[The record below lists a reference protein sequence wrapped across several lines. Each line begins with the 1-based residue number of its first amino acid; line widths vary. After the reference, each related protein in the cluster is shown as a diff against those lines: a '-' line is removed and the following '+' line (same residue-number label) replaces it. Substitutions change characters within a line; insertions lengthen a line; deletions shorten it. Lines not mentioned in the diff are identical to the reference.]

1 MHTNKR
7 LVALLSVLLIL
18 GTLLAP
24 ITALAGKG
32 KSRWY
37 NETGHVMVPEGATD
51 DTVLSVG
58 PVSVTLFPGS
68 LPEGGPVVLHVKWTD
83 EGVFRADF
91 HPDRAFDVPVLIDF
105 GTAETVVYTSHGS
118 TEVIVTEDLDGDG
131 EVGEIYSD
139 HFSRFSGW

>member
-24 ITALAGKG
+24 VTAFAGKG
-32 KSRWY
+32 KSGWY
-37 NETGHVMVPEGATD
+37 NETGHVMVPEGATE

-83 EGVFRADF
+83 EGVFRAGF
-91 HPDRAFDVPVLIDF
+91 HPDREFDVPVLIDF
-105 GTAETVVYTSHGS
+105 GTAETVVYSGHGGS
-118 TEVIVTEDLDGDG
+118 EVIITQDLDGDG
-131 EVGEIYSD
+131 EIGEIYSD